1 MQIAEDVMSAAS
13 NRPPTSIL
21 IDIIMDIP
29 FFSMLSA
36 RQLTVVAR
44 RMNYYEIEEGET
56 LFREGDPGDSV
67 CFVIKGALDIFK
79 ETSTPGQQV
88 HIATV
93 TKNKSIGEMAV
104 IDEYTRSATVT
115 ARSDTAIVALT
126 KRGFEAILEENPKI
140 GAAILK
146 KIASLVSM
154 NLRRTSSM
162 LADYM
167 LALPIT

>member
-1 MQIAEDVMSAAS
+1 MSD
-13 NRPPTSIL
+13 NQTMPQTSKL

-29 FFSMLSA
+29 FFAMLSTN
-36 RQLTVVAR
+36 QLTVVAR
-44 RMNYYEIEEGET
+44 RMNYYEVDEGET

-79 ETSTPGQQV
+79 SSSTPGQQV

-115 ARSDTAIVALT
+115 ARRHSAIVALT
-126 KRGFEAILEENPKI
+126 KRGFDAILEENPKV

-154 NLRRTSSM
+154 NLRRTSSQ

-167 LALPIT
+167 PTLPIT

>member
-1 MQIAEDVMSAAS
+1 MSE
-13 NRPPTSIL
+13 NPNLPPTSKL

-44 RMNYYEIEEGET
+44 RMNYYEIDKGET
-56 LFREGDPGDSV
+56 LFKEGDQGDSV
-67 CFVIKGALDIFK
+67 CFVIRGALDIYK
-79 ETSTPGQQV
+79 ETSTPGKHV

-115 ARSDTAIVALT
+115 ARSDAAIVALT
-126 KRGFEAILEENPKI
+126 KRGFDAILEENPKI

-154 NLRRTSSM
+154 NLRSTSSR

-167 LALPIT
+167 PAQPNS